1 MIDPRIET
9 TAIRHHTLGFDIANE
24 AIHQIETLALR
35 HNNPSV
41 NVGAHALAAKVLAI
55 IRQSREGFMAV
66 VEGEDLADVAAN
78 KTAEGA

>member
-9 TAIRHHTLGFDIANE
+9 TTNHNHIHTIGPDIANE
-24 AIHQIETLALR
+24 ALHQIETLALR

-66 VEGEDLADVAAN
+66 VGSGNNNDPKQGEQP
-78 KTAEGA
+78 